1 MGKKGEG
8 WNDKCGLP
16 IERMEALMSKKHL
29 GTLLIILG
37 VLLAIVSLLADM
49 LGIGNGTGLGW
60 KQILGAVVGGLIAV
74 GGVWWGWGK
83 K

>member
-1 MGKKGEG
+1 
-8 WNDKCGLP
+8 
-16 IERMEALMSKKHL
+16 MSKKHL